1 MFFNTFQ
8 ILEKHLIGL
17 LHRRKWHSSNCKSLG
32 LFVMRL
38 YFWDI
43 CKLQIGRCCTN
54 FSQTTW
60 KTVRRRLDCGTSGV
74 TVMHG
79 HKRSSWSRDSWTHRQ
94 HGLGKGRGLEVLEVF
109 QGFSSFPYKDLQL
122 VQAKFLL
129 AMKKLYWHGFS
140 AGSSLE
146 SFWDVVEESEVKV
159 MSTAIWFFARQFAQ
173 DDSLSDGPKRLR
185 VRDFENGMT
194 VDGWNTKE
202 TNESK
207 PSWNETIGWQSTSA
221 VVYPWRHTGKV
232 RNHCD
237 LPWTPWIVH
246 LRS

>member
-1 MFFNTFQ
+1 M
-8 ILEKHLIGL
+8 
-17 LHRRKWHSSNCKSLG
+17 HRRKWHVPNCKSLG
-32 LFVMRL
+32 FFVMRL

-74 TVMHG
+74 AVMHG
-79 HKRSSWSRDSWTHRQ
+79 HRRSSWSRDSWTHRQ

-109 QGFSSFPYKDLQL
+109 QGFSSFPYQDLQL

-140 AGSSLE
+140 AESSLE

-159 MSTAIWFFARQFAQ
+159 MSTALPG
-173 DDSLSDGPKRLR
+173 SLPGSLLR
-185 VRDFENGMT
+185 M
-194 VDGWNTKE
+194 
-202 TNESK
+202 
-207 PSWNETIGWQSTSA
+207 
-221 VVYPWRHTGKV
+221 
-232 RNHCD
+232 
-237 LPWTPWIVH
+237 TPWATAQSVCGCET
-246 LRS
+246 LKMEWL